1 MKSRSIRI
9 AVLSAGIVT
18 SPMLS
23 FAAGQPKLHMPG
35 KSEAQDLSGAS
46 RPVQQGK
53 GSGVTR
59 YQSNPRTSEI
69 SAAARPNRS
78 DSAYRK

>member
-1 MKSRSIRI
+1 MKSRSISM
-9 AVLSAGIVT
+9 AVLSACILSIPV
-18 SPMLS
+18 LS

-35 KSEAQDLSGAS
+35 KSEAQDLSAFS

-59 YQSNPRTSEI
+59 YRSNPSRSEI
-69 SAAARPNRS
+69 SAAPHPNRR